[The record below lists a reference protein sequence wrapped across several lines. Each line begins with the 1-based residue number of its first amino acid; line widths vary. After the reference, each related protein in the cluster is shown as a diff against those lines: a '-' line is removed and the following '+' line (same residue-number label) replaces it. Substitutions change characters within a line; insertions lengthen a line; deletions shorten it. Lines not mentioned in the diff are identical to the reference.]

1 MDVRALNRT
10 LAAWHYF
17 VFLTRNGESDTPPI
31 KMWLTSVEETSDGR
45 LVLKTCDIHD
55 PKNSLE
61 VGQVE
66 VGEDVFV
73 TIRESLSGN
82 RTFSLRDAGWTV
94 SNFNLPLQDS
104 RA

>member
-1 MDVRALNRT
+1 MDVRALNKI

-17 VFLTRNGESDTPPI
+17 VILTRNDESDTPPI

-45 LVLKTCDIHD
+45 LILKTCDIHD

-66 VGEDVFV
+66 VGEYVFV
-73 TIRESLSGN
+73 TIREGPGGDNHFWLS
-82 RTFSLRDAGWTV
+82 DAGWTI
-94 SNFNLPLQDS
+94 SNFNLPLQS
-104 RA
+104 S

>member
-1 MDVRALNRT
+1 MDVRALNSI
-10 LAAWHYF
+10 LAAWQYF
-17 VFLTRNGESDTPPI
+17 VILTRNDESDIPSI

-61 VGQVE
+61 IGQVE

-73 TIRESLSGN
+73 TIREGLSGN
-82 RTFSLRDAGWTV
+82 RTFSLRDTGWTV
-94 SNFNLPLQDS
+94 SNFNLPLQGS
-104 RA
+104 